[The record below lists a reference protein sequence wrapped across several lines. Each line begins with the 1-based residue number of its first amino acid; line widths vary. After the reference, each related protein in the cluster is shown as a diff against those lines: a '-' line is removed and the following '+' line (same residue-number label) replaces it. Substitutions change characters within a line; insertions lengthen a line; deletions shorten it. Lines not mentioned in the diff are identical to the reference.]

1 VKHPIVILLIALCLL
16 PGQVY
21 AASFTGKLVK
31 VLDGDTVEVMHN
43 GKAER
48 IRLAQIDCP
57 EKNQPFGQ
65 AAKEYVLAIAAHK
78 IVTVEVETV
87 DRYGRTV
94 GEVFLPDDANLN
106 KQIFRAGYA
115 WQYKRYSKNY
125 TYADLEL
132 GARVQRLGLWQE
144 KNPIPPWEWRRGQRQ
159 ASSVQV
165 TGKDFTCGSKRY
177 CKEMASSS
185 KRVIPAVTAAMLRF
199 ATTAAM
205 KPSICI

>member
-1 VKHPIVILLIALCLL
+1 MKHPIVILLIALCLL

-125 TYADLEL
+125 TYADL
-132 GARVQRLGLWQE
+132 
-144 KNPIPPWEWRRGQRQ
+144 
-159 ASSVQV
+159 
-165 TGKDFTCGSKRY
+165 
-177 CKEMASSS
+177 
-185 KRVIPAVTAAMLRF
+185 
-199 ATTAAM
+199 
-205 KPSICI
+205 